1 MKYKFTKIDDDTTEL
16 SYKDKKYQIKKDVEL
31 LSKMESLP
39 RRARIKMGSDLAKDG
54 MTFKDLEVE
63 KKVGNKIYIDKS
75 TLIETE
81 RMYQDLIANEIFS
94 EITQKYT
101 NMSFIELLEDIEINI
116 SELGGDER
124 DQFIKEFLQSLRA
137 DNSPSEK

>member
-16 SYKDKKYQIKKDVEL
+16 SYKDKKFIIKKDVEL

-63 KKVGNKIYIDKS
+63 KKEGNKTYIDKS

-101 NMSFIELLEDIEINI
+101 NMSFIELLEDIEINV